1 VKRRPG
7 LESPL
12 GMVPALL
19 LVLPPLVW
27 LAWTLLQL
35 PKAGFHG
42 LDRVG
47 WSLLLRSLKV
57 SGLATALALGIGTLY
72 GWITAGARGPLKA
85 LLAGA
90 ALMNLCLPTYAAGY
104 AWKVALQPEG
114 WLTDLL
120 TRAGLPVPQLF
131 GCWAA
136 AALLFAGS
144 YWPLVA
150 AAVYLALNRIPRE
163 QVDAAR
169 LHLSNH
175 AAMRWCSRVYLART
189 LPAVGLL
196 VFLLSLVDFGLPNS
210 LGVPTYPREITN
222 TFQLAR
228 NPVETL
234 LVGWP
239 IVLLGLP
246 LLWLQL
252 RLLHHLETAPDTT
265 GVAADPARSWP
276 LATAVMLLVP
286 SLTLA
291 VPLGTLIANSLP
303 LQTYADVWAESADHL
318 GNTLITSASA
328 GLLVTGLALLF
339 GWSARRRKLR
349 LLDLALTL
357 PYALPASLI
366 GIALIQMTQPPSPL
380 RELYS
385 STAGLLWAYIVLFY
399 PFAHKLLQHAWSQL
413 DESLDA
419 DARLHGAGAA
429 TRFRVIAWE
438 TVRPI
443 AALSTALVA
452 LLASRELDATYL
464 LRIPDGDTI
473 AFRVHD
479 YLHFAPGPKVSALC
493 VLLTLLAAGAV
504 LLGGWIYRSSARL
517 GSH

>member
-1 VKRRPG
+1 MTRRPG

-12 GMVPALL
+12 GLLPAVL

-27 LAWTLLQL
+27 LAWTLAQL
-35 PKAGFHG
+35 PGAGFHG

-47 WSLLLRSLKV
+47 WSLLVRSVKV
-57 SGLATALALGIGTLY
+57 SGLAMGAAVILGLAY
-72 GWITAGARGPLKA
+72 GWIASGARGALKRI
-85 LLAGA
+85 LIGA
-90 ALMNLCLPTYAAGY
+90 ALVNLCLPTYAAGY

-114 WLTDLL
+114 WLTSLL
-120 TRAGLPVPQLF
+120 TSAGLPGPQLF
-131 GCWAA
+131 GCWTAV
-136 AALLFAGS
+136 ALLFAGS

-150 AAVYLALNRIPRE
+150 AAVYLALHRLPRE

-169 LHLSNH
+169 LHLSGV
-175 AAMRWCSRVYLART
+175 AAVRWTSRMYLART

-210 LGVPTYPREITN
+210 LGVATYPREITN
-222 TFQLAR
+222 TFQQAR

-234 LVGWP
+234 RVGWP
-239 IVLLGLP
+239 IVLLALP

-252 RLLHHLETAPDTT
+252 RLLARLETALDTV
-265 GVAADPARSWP
+265 GAAAEPPRLSPWGAGAILLLPALTLAIP
-276 LATAVMLLVP
+276 LATLF
-286 SLTLA
+286 
-291 VPLGTLIANSLP
+291 GNSLP
-303 LQTYADVWAESADHL
+303 LSTYADVWTESADHL
-318 GNTLITSASA
+318 GNTLLTSGSA
-328 GLLVTGLALLF
+328 AVLVTLVALLF
-339 GWSARRRKLR
+339 GWSARRRR
-349 LLDLALTL
+349 LGALDLALTL

-366 GIALIQMTQPPSPL
+366 AIALIGLTQPPSPL

-385 STAGLLWAYIVLFY
+385 STGGLIWAYVALFY

-413 DESLDA
+413 DDTLDA
-419 DARLHGAGAA
+419 DARLHGAGAL

-438 TVRPI
+438 AVRPV
-443 AALSTALVA
+443 AALSIAVVA

-493 VLLTLLAAGAV
+493 VLLTLIAAVA
-504 LLGGWIYRSSARL
+504 LSL
-517 GSH
+517 GSWGFRLTRKG